1 MSEIYNDSYTRS
13 DGISS
18 HCIQK
23 ARPGRSHKLPPC
35 QPESDSLKLKNKLK
49 KRFFQYKIM
58 LFTTADDLKLF
69 SVFNKHFADRF
80 LYTNLPWLVHRISSE
95 LS

>member
-1 MSEIYNDSYTRS
+1 
-13 DGISS
+13 
-18 HCIQK
+18 
-23 ARPGRSHKLPPC
+23 
-35 QPESDSLKLKNKLK
+35 
-49 KRFFQYKIM
+49 M

-95 LS
+95 LSWDSHKAQNTEEKLEICD